1 MRYLDFNTAEL
12 LKEATGEVSPCPLIS
27 HPNSDPHCDLR
38 GAAAAAAAEVLLQKM
53 LLSRRIV
60 RVYNLHSCSVP
71 PFRSQELC
79 TNPDSFQTNEN
90 KAHVPHLPQDGQCGA
105 LFPPITKTTIHS
117 RQAASTPRHGRA

>member
-38 GAAAAAAAEVLLQKM
+38 GAAAAAEVLLQKM

-71 PFRSQELC
+71 PFRSRELC
-79 TNPDSFQTNEN
+79 TSLKYKSQMNHIFHKMGS
-90 KAHVPHLPQDGQCGA
+90 A
-105 LFPPITKTTIHS
+105 LFPPITKTKIHS
-117 RQAASTPRHGRA
+117 RQAASTPREACLK